1 MQQKIE
7 EMEERMQQRMHEK
20 LNEQKD
26 VMEQNITMNVIARLQ
41 RLNSDLRLDPDMLRF
56 NSRSLIDASSVQ
68 QAAIQLNNRP
78 SAGSNNQDLLKS
90 SKPYVEALK
99 ALPSVLSFSW
109 ELDAFVK
116 DFVC

>member
-78 SAGSNNQDLLKS
+78 SAGSNNQDG
-90 SKPYVEALK
+90 VDQEMDDEDDE
-99 ALPSVLSFSW
+99 
-109 ELDAFVK
+109 ELDLT
-116 DFVC
+116 